1 MLYIDIGNDA
11 IIQIAD
17 VLKENIKISEEK
29 QRHNIK

>member
-1 MLYIDIGNDA
+1 MLYTDTVNDA

-29 QRHNIK
+29 QRHHIK